1 MLDLSTPHPL
11 PDIVA
16 SVSAKTPLGSAM
28 RTAEWE
34 TVPAGLRDAAFFSAS
49 VESTR
54 WLQRAQDGI
63 TDIIGKARATN
74 ERGESY
80 WKQDRSRL
88 LADLRR
94 FGEDIALQ
102 RPGGRDGKIREA
114 DITDPLSIARLRLII
129 ETQIELAYGKADW
142 LTSMDPDILA
152 AFPAW
157 ELVRIS
163 GRRVPRD
170 WPARW
175 KAAGG
180 KFSTGGRMIALK
192 SDPIWKALS
201 RFGNPHPPFDFN
213 SGMGVEDIDREEAED
228 LGIIGPDDVQP
239 SNVAAHQEELKAS
252 LKGLQAPLIERLKKQ
267 LGPRAEVRQIPQPGQ
282 SRQSGQTSPE
292 IILPLNVIPLP
303 KIPQTPEIKQLLPR
317 LVTDS
322 DPLPEVLIKLIAQ
335 ELRAEVKTLAELK
348 ALPGGPEWWQQLIA
362 ANA

>member
-1 MLDLSTPHPL
+1 MLDISTPHPL

-34 TVPAGLRDAAFFSAS
+34 TMPAGLRDAAFFSAS

-63 TDIIGKARATN
+63 TDIISKARATN
-74 ERGESY
+74 ERGETY
-80 WKQDRSRL
+80 WKQDRSHL

-170 WPARW
+170 WPTRW

-180 KFSTGGRMIALK
+180 KFSDGGRMIALK
-192 SDPIWKALS
+192 SNPIWKALS

-228 LGIIGPDDVQP
+228 LGLIGPDDVQL
-239 SNVAAHQEELKAS
+239 SNVVAHQEELRAS
-252 LKGLQAPLIERLKKQ
+252 LKGFQAPLVERLKRQ
-267 LGPRAEVRQIPQPGQ
+267 LGPRSQVRQSSQPGQ
-282 SRQSGQTSPE
+282 ASQTPE

-303 KIPQTPEIKQLLPR
+303 KIPQTPELKQLLPR
-317 LVTDS
+317 ISADS
-322 DPLPEVLIKLIAQ
+322 EPLPEILVKLIAQ

-348 ALPGGPEWWQQLIA
+348 ALPGGEWWWQQLLA
-362 ANA
+362 ANDQT